1 MEQVYDSLGDA
12 ISQHL
17 NLEKSIKSPSIIEV
31 KY

>member
-1 MEQVYDSLGDA
+1 MELVYDSLGNA

-17 NLEKSIKSPSIIEV
+17 NLKKYIKSPSIIQV